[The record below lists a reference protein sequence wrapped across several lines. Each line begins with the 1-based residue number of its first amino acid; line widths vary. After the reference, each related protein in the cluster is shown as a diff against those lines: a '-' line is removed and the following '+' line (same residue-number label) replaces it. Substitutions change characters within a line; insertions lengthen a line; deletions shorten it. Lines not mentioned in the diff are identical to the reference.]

1 MKTITIFAALL
12 LLIGLS
18 FTTFAQEP
26 QTANTIKLSA
36 GQASEPAKIADV
48 AWLAGSWTGT
58 GLGGVSQETWSRPEN
73 GEMLGTYRLLKD
85 GKPIFY
91 EMLWLREVNGTL
103 IMRLKHFNPDLSGW
117 EEKDKT
123 VDFKFVKK
131 DGKRLYF
138 SGLTF
143 ELEAK
148 NILNIFLALRQRDG
162 TVKEDVFRMKRD
174 ANK

>member
-103 IMRLKHFNPDLSGW
+103 ILKLKHFNPDLSGW

-131 DGKRLYF
+131 DGKRVYF

-143 ELEAK
+143 ELESR
-148 NILNIFLALRQRDG
+148 NVLNIFLALRQRDA
-162 TVKEDVFRMKRD
+162 TVKEEVFRMKWERQ
-174 ANK
+174 